1 MKRILVMFGIVIIAI
16 SLASCDDSGSGN
28 SNNLS
33 EDLSVEEINAE
44 DIISDG
50 NSSEDQSA
58 EEIISEEQPVEEIAS
73 EEQPAEEIASED
85 LPSDEINDETEQG
98 AEFDYSTVKP
108 VTFNLELLDSE
119 GNAIA
124 QAVVIIYNG
133 SDEEI
138 SRSVTDSEGKAEF
151 TITINR
157 TEEALKV
164 VVQHPDY
171 EDKIFTIENA
181 DDLAAVSRILYFQKK
196 AVQESIVDSDGDGIA
211 DEQDEFPLD
220 SRYVSSVSNTYTIAF
235 EDLYPQKGDADFND
249 LVVRLSLTE
258 YIDADNKI
266 RKIIVNTKVLAS
278 GAGYKNAFGINIM
291 GERHMIFTNAK
302 EVLNNNWNS
311 KNNDVYFDAEAIETV
326 IEFDEPVSRDAVGP
340 MPYDPFMIANNKAG
354 REVHLPFADTAYT
367 GQVLDEDGFPWAV
380 LVPNDWQWPKESSKI
395 FKAYPEFQSW
405 YESGGV
411 EHIDWYS
418 YPDPEHVFS
427 IE

>member
-1 MKRILVMFGIVIIAI
+1 MFRHPQRGVERRGPLIFWPKSTTRIERGGRRARRERIF
-16 SLASCDDSGSGN
+16 
-28 SNNLS
+28 
-33 EDLSVEEINAE
+33 
-44 DIISDG
+44 
-50 NSSEDQSA
+50 SS
-58 EEIISEEQPVEEIAS
+58 
-73 EEQPAEEIASED
+73 
-85 LPSDEINDETEQG
+85 DETEG
-98 AEFDYSTVKP
+98 DEDFDYSTVKP
-108 VTFNLELLDSE
+108 VTFNLELRDSE

-157 TEEALKV
+157 TEEELTV
-164 VVQHPDY
+164 VVKHPDY
-171 EDKIFTIENA
+171 EGKTFTIENA
-181 DDLAAVSRILYFQKK
+181 DDLAAVSRILYFQAK
-196 AVQESIVDSDGDGIA
+196 VVEEEIVDTDNDGIA
-211 DEQDEFPLD
+211 DEQDAFPDD

-266 RKIIVNTKVLAS
+266 RKVIVNTKVLAS
-278 GAGYKNAFGINIM
+278 GAGYRNAFGINIM
-291 GERHMIFTNAK
+291 GEEYMIFNNAK
-302 EVLNNNWNS
+302 SILEYNWNC
-311 KNNDVYFDAEAIETV
+311 KNNDTYFDAEAIETV
-326 IEFDEPVSRDAVGP
+326 VEFDEPVSRDAIAS

-354 REVHLPFADTAYT
+354 REVHLPFVDTDFT

-380 LVPNDWQWPKESSKI
+380 LVPNDWQWPKESAKI
-395 FKAYPEFQSW
+395 FKAYPEFQNW

-411 EHIDWYS
+411 ENADWYAH
-418 YPDPEHVFS
+418 PDSDHVFS